1 MNMFGFHRHSLSLKL
16 GVTITAFIALL
27 FVSSVGLLYIRSR
40 QLVKHEALE
49 RAEKALDKTTLRVS
63 CYLSE
68 IEAVTE
74 NLKWI
79 VSQSPS
85 PDSLLVFTRRI
96 VTLSNNIDGCS
107 VTMEPDFFP
116 PSIGRF
122 SAYTVRKGDSI
133 ITQRE
138 GDYDYYSKVWYRTP
152 KEQQRPCWID
162 PYNDYNAGTLS
173 NDDMIVSY
181 CLPLTDKTGRFIG
194 VISTDLSQTW
204 LSKTIDEN
212 KPYPHSY
219 CTILGR
225 DDRLPDISGEPCYVF
240 QKILHQTGWQIS
252 LICPERDILGS
263 YKRLGY
269 IIFTV
274 LTIGLIL
281 LLIFFMRSITRFV
294 SPLNQLVSQSQYIA
308 SGHFGEPMARTRR
321 TDLVGQLQNSFST
334 MQESLAEQIGQLQ
347 QANERAEERNRELLR
362 LNNLAQ
368 KARLEKIAF
377 LQDVS
382 HQIRT
387 PLNII
392 QGFLNVVLKDNSDLT
407 VREKAHIM
415 TLMQKNAYI
424 LRRMAYMLYD
434 ATWLKTGQKLE
445 YHDLVSCNAVARK
458 AIDTLHQHKPFE
470 DDTVIFETSLDNDI
484 QMRTSET
491 QLYYIIHEL
500 LYNAKKFAPD
510 GPVRLMVYEAPA
522 ATVNFAIED
531 EGPGIPEEER
541 QQIFNH
547 FFKHSPFSEGLGL
560 GLYLCRHY
568 CRLLGGDLIHD
579 TTYEKGSRFII
590 RLPLTSHL

>member
-40 QLVKHEALE
+40 QLVKQEALE
-49 RAEKALDKTTLRVS
+49 RAEKALDKTALRVS

-79 VSQSPS
+79 ANQDQT
-85 PDSLLVFTRRI
+85 PDSLLAYTRRI
-96 VTLSNNIDGCS
+96 VTLSTNIDGCS
-107 VTMEPDFFP
+107 ITMEPDFYP
-116 PSIGRF
+116 PSVGRF

-152 KEQQRPCWID
+152 KEQQRPCWIN
-162 PYNDYNAGTLS
+162 PFNDYNTGTLS
-173 NDDMIVSY
+173 NDDIIVSY
-181 CLPLTDKTGRFIG
+181 CIPLIDKTGRFIG
-194 VISTDLSQTW
+194 VISTDLSMTW
-204 LSKTIDEN
+204 LLETIEED

-219 CTILGR
+219 CIILQR
-225 DDRLPDISGEPCYVF
+225 DDSLPDISGEPCYVF
-240 QKILHQTGWQIS
+240 QKIVHQTGWRIS
-252 LICPERDILGS
+252 LICPERDILDG
-263 YKRLGY
+263 YKKLGY

-274 LTIGLIL
+274 LIIGLIL
-281 LLIFFMRSITRFV
+281 LLIFFMRSIARFV

-362 LNNLAQ
+362 LNDLAQ
-368 KARLEKIAF
+368 KARLEKKAF

-392 QGFLNVVLKDNSDLT
+392 QGFLNVVLKDTSDLT

-415 TLMQKNAYI
+415 AMMQKNAFS

-434 ATWLKTGQKLE
+434 ATWLEKGQKLE
-445 YHDLVSCNAVARK
+445 YNDIVSCNAVARK
-458 AIDTLHQHKPFE
+458 AIDALHRFTPGK
-470 DDTVIFETSLDNDI
+470 DDTVIFETTLDDDI
-484 QMRTSET
+484 QIRTHEKH
-491 QLYYIIHEL
+491 LIYILHEL
-500 LYNAKKFAPD
+500 LFNAKKFAPD
-510 GPVRLMVYEAPA
+510 GTVKLTVYETPG
-522 ATVNFAIED
+522 TINFAIED
-531 EGPGIPEEER
+531 EGPGIPPEER
-541 QQIFNH
+541 QRIFDH
-547 FFKHSPFSEGLGL
+547 FFKHSHFSEGLGL

-568 CRLLGGDLIHD
+568 IRLMGGDLSLD

-590 RLPLTSHL
+590 RLPLM